1 MATFPERRRRSDWL
15 VRFLTSDFC
24 PGFNRYV
31 YWLKEPIGWFV
42 LATAVSGI
50 VGQWFNPVG
59 WTIAASL
66 LATIAVGVSWPWFAV
81 RSVVCELRPEREGV
95 HEGEP
100 CRMIFVVRNRAPIPV
115 WGLAVEGYLDRV
127 GDEVPPTVGLAS
139 VPPWC
144 VAEYPVTV
152 TPSIRGRY
160 PVQPPQAVCSFPF
173 GIWTARRPLRAVR
186 PLTVWPR
193 VYPIAGSC
201 PCVGTANADWGEGQR
216 GGQSG
221 DFVGVRPY
229 RRGDSPKHIHWA
241 QSART
246 DQWIIAERGGPQN
259 VEVEFILDVA
269 GRESGNSGGS
279 GSIFVRGSIAG
290 WGSTWTDSE
299 VRESLAW
306 RVRVAASLIVALRN
320 GGVPLRVRLGGRP
333 LRCGPGTRGNRQ
345 LLDALADIPHEGIRP
360 PRRDRRRTADFR
372 RDVSGHPGDALG
384 AGDAILGEPR
394 SARTKVPAS
403 VQGGRQQGGGRRQ
416 GGGQGPG
423 HRSIGRSVELI
434 VTAAPDEPSSVRVIV
449 NDPHGGK
456 RAGGRSREIRID
468 CTRPPERQL
477 RDFWREWDD
486 ASRAA

>member
-1 MATFPERRRRSDWL
+1 MATLPEPRRRSDWL

-59 WTIAASL
+59 WTIAAAL
-66 LATIAVGVSWPWFAV
+66 LATIAVGVAWPWFAV
-81 RSVVCELRPEREGV
+81 RAVVCELRPEREGV

-115 WGLAVEGYLDRV
+115 WGLAVEGYLDRI
-127 GDEVPPTVGLAS
+127 GSEVPPTVGLAS
-139 VPPWC
+139 VPPLC
-144 VAEYPVTV
+144 VADYPVTV

-160 PVQPPQAVCSFPF
+160 PIQPPQAVCSFPF
-173 GIWTARRPLRAVR
+173 GIWTARRPLAAVR

-229 RRGDSPKHIHWA
+229 RRGDSPKQIHWV
-241 QSART
+241 QSARA
-246 DQWIIAERGGPQN
+246 DRWIVTERGGPQTVD
-259 VEVEFILDVA
+259 VELTLDVA
-269 GRESGNSGGS
+269 GRGPERPGGGGS
-279 GSIFVRGSIAG
+279 TGDRGSTG
-290 WGSTWTDSE
+290 EWRSTWSDSE

-306 RVRVAASLIVALRN
+306 RVRVAASLIVTLRN
-320 GGVPLRVRLGGRP
+320 EGVPLRVRLGDQL

-345 LLDALADIPHEGIRP
+345 LLDALADIPHEGIRTS
-360 PRRDRRRTADFR
+360 RRDRRRVEEKRPRVAGPAGGLRGGGETIRDETA
-372 RDVSGHPGDALG
+372 SA
-384 AGDAILGEPR
+384 AGRA
-394 SARTKVPAS
+394 SAV
-403 VQGGRQQGGGRRQ
+403 GGIGGRR
-416 GGGQGPG
+416 PG
-423 HRSIGRSVELI
+423 HRSSGRSVEFL
-434 VTAAPDEPSSVRVIV
+434 VAAAPDEPAAVVVIV

-456 RAGGRSREIRID
+456 RAGGRSREIRVD
-468 CTRPPERQL
+468 CTRSPEQQL
-477 RDFWREWDD
+477 KDFWREWDD

>member
-1 MATFPERRRRSDWL
+1 MATLPEPRRRSDWL

-59 WTIAASL
+59 WTIAAAL

-81 RSVVCELRPEREGV
+81 RAVVCELSPEREGV

-127 GDEVPPTVGLAS
+127 GNEAPPTVGLAS
-139 VPPWC
+139 VPPLC
-144 VAEYPVTV
+144 VADYPVTV
-152 TPSIRGRY
+152 MPSIRGRY

-173 GIWTARRPLRAVR
+173 GIWTARRPLAAVR

-193 VYPIAGSC
+193 VYAIAGSC

-229 RRGDSPKHIHWA
+229 RRGDSPKQIHWA

-246 DQWIIAERGGPQN
+246 DQWIITERGGPQH
-259 VEVEFILDVA
+259 VEVELTLDVA
-269 GRESGNSGGS
+269 GRGAGNRGG
-279 GSIFVRGSIAG
+279 RASIADSG
-290 WGSTWTDSE
+290 VIADWGATWGDTE

-320 GGVPLRVRLGGRP
+320 EGVPLRVYLGDRP
-333 LRCGPGTRGNRQ
+333 LRCGPGVRGNHQ
-345 LLDALADIPHEGIRP
+345 LLDALAEIPHDGVRP
-360 PRRDRRRTADFR
+360 PWRDQRRTGCFR
-372 RDVSGHPGDALG
+372 QRVSVG
-384 AGDAILGEPR
+384 AGDARGAGDTILGGLG
-394 SARTKVPAS
+394 SARAKGSAPGQVSAPG
-403 VQGGRQQGGGRRQ
+403 QGRGGKPGRRS
-416 GGGQGPG
+416 G
-423 HRSIGRSVELI
+423 GRSVDFL
-434 VTAAPDEPSSVRVIV
+434 VAADPDRPSMVRVIV

-468 CTRPPERQL
+468 CARSPGRQL
-477 RDFWREWDD
+477 GDFWREWDD